1 MNALRA
7 AWFAACCIVGA
18 AMLVQLPA
26 TPGNQGLVFVVTW
39 AMLTPLMRVPEGAQ
53 KWKHLARGLV
63 GGMAVWVLSAL
74 KDGTLAREPRPLMAL
89 FSVGVVV
96 FAAAAWFTQS
106 RRDGI

>member
-1 MNALRA
+1 
-7 AWFAACCIVGA
+7 
-18 AMLVQLPA
+18 
-26 TPGNQGLVFVVTW
+26 
-39 AMLTPLMRVPEGAQ
+39 
-53 KWKHLARGLV
+53 
-63 GGMAVWVLSAL
+63 MAVWVLSAL